1 MLAAPERVGSRG
13 QQALS
18 EMAGAQ
24 HLALTQRH
32 VSEVITGG
40 AAPMPSEGLKPPV
53 VQETPLLHQ
62 PVSSST
68 NVLIALVAA
77 PWQAVPKHH
86 QPGKKNVATF
96 VNTLVA
102 NRFLETPNPL

>member
-18 EMAGAQ
+18 QVAGAQ

-32 VSEVITGG
+32 VSEMITGG
-40 AAPMPSEGLKPPV
+40 AAPMPSEGLKLPV

-62 PVSSST
+62 PASSST
-68 NVLIALVAA
+68 AALIVLVAG
-77 PWQAVPKHH
+77 P
-86 QPGKKNVATF
+86 
-96 VNTLVA
+96 
-102 NRFLETPNPL
+102 

>member
-18 EMAGAQ
+18 QVAGAQ

-32 VSEVITGG
+32 VSEMITGG
-40 AAPMPSEGLKPPV
+40 AAPMPSEGLKLPV

-62 PVSSST
+62 PAGSST
-68 NVLIALVAA
+68 AALIVLVAG
-77 PWQAVPKHH
+77 P
-86 QPGKKNVATF
+86 
-96 VNTLVA
+96 
-102 NRFLETPNPL
+102 

>member
-40 AAPMPSEGLKPPV
+40 AAPMPSEGLKLPV

-62 PVSSST
+62 PVSSSDKEHAKQT
-68 NVLIALVAA
+68 KLDA
-77 PWQAVPKHH
+77 HTYFSH
-86 QPGKKNVATF
+86 EKNYGSSTF
-96 VNTLVA
+96 S
-102 NRFLETPNPL
+102 FFEKPE